1 MCAPRVCVR
10 PVVRARTCLRRTGC
24 VYELGRV
31 SGQPARLEEQRPG
44 ADRFRLPPPLD
55 ARDVAYCI
63 MLPPFGACH
72 GSLCSRHALDTRTPC
87 SRPRRIPHPR
97 PPPHPRD
104 HARLPEIIRGYPRV
118 PESRPP
124 PGPRPPSWGALCAT
138 AHRRHIA
145 RAQGEIT
152 RDQTT
157 RDHTR
162 SHETASPPRSPPRP
176 RGGTRRRLR
185 HKCAAMATHSFS
197 S

>member
-1 MCAPRVCVR
+1 MAGNRTTMLGRGAHAVSSAAGGEIRRDLRGGAVPRRAPTANGAVVR
-10 PVVRARTCLRRTGC
+10 PLQPRAAAAGAAQAGRTPEQAAA
-24 VYELGRV
+24 ELASHSAGRV

-104 HARLPEIIRGYPRV
+104 HARLPEISRGYPRV

-138 AHRRHIA
+138 AHRRHI
-145 RAQGEIT
+145 
-152 RDQTT
+152 
-157 RDHTR
+157 
-162 SHETASPPRSPPRP
+162 
-176 RGGTRRRLR
+176 
-185 HKCAAMATHSFS
+185 
-197 S
+197 